1 MCGNGGVTDGGGGGG
16 GCGSLF
22 GLEKKAAAH
31 RLRIPSLVRRL
42 GQPNVADA

>member
-1 MCGNGGVTDGGGGGG
+1 MWGNGGVTDGGGGGG

-22 GLEKKAAAH
+22 GLGKTAH